1 MSAAS
6 QRRSAS
12 PRIMICGL
20 GSIGR
25 RHLRNL
31 QALGVD
37 DLVLLRSGKAT
48 LPDEDLAGI
57 PVEHNLAAALDSWKP
72 DGVVVSNPTSLH
84 AETALAALRAGSYVL
99 LEKPVSPTTDLIPA
113 LLRAERES
121 AGRVLVGYQF
131 RYHPGLAAVQDLL
144 NDQAIGMPVSVSVH
158 WGEYLP
164 GWHPWEDYRQS
175 YAAQAKMGGG
185 VVLTLSHPID
195 YLRWMFGEVRE
206 LFAVTGN
213 ASRLGIDVEDF
224 ADVNFKF
231 RNGIT
236 GMMHLDYYR
245 RPKKHDL
252 TVVCENGT
260 LHWDYKNSIVTVEKA
275 SGEIETIAPPGK
287 NERNQ
292 MYLQEMSHFL
302 DVCEGDSN
310 SVCSYQD
317 GKKALIIAHG
327 ILMSGRHQ
335 ERVIFEE

>member
-1 MSAAS
+1 MK
-6 QRRSAS
+6 
-12 PRIMICGL
+12 ILIVGL

-25 RHLRNL
+25 RHLKNL
-31 QALGVD
+31 LMLGERDIIFYRTQKSTLPND
-37 DLVLLRSGKAT
+37 DLSDFPVFY
-48 LPDEDLAGI
+48 DLDQA
-57 PVEHNLAAALDSWKP
+57 VAQKP
-72 DGVVVSNPTSLH
+72 DAVIISNPTAFH
-84 AETALAALRAGSYVL
+84 MPVAEIAADNNIHIF
-99 LEKPVSPTTDLIPA
+99 LEKPASHTVDSVQRFEKILESSTSKILIA
-113 LLRAERES
+113 
-121 AGRVLVGYQF
+121 YQF
-131 RYHPGLAAVQDLL
+131 RFNSGLRKLKELVESKEL
-144 NDQAIGMPVSVSVH
+144 GSVLSFSCE

-164 GWHPWEDYRQS
+164 EWHPWEDYRQS

-310 SVCSYQD
+310 SFCSYQD
-317 GKKALIIAHG
+317 GKNALIIAHG

>member
-1 MSAAS
+1 MK
-6 QRRSAS
+6 
-12 PRIMICGL
+12 ILIVGL

-25 RHLRNL
+25 RHLKNL
-31 QALGVD
+31 LTLGERD
-37 DLVLLRSGKAT
+37 IIFYRSQKST
-48 LPDEDLAGI
+48 LPDDELSDFPVYYDLNQAI
-57 PVEHNLAAALDSWKP
+57 AQKP
-72 DGVVVSNPTSLH
+72 NAVIISNPTASH
-84 AETALAALRAGSYVL
+84 MPVAEKAAENNIHIF
-99 LEKPVSPTTDLIPA
+99 LEKPVSHTVDSVQRFEKILESSESRILIA
-113 LLRAERES
+113 
-121 AGRVLVGYQF
+121 YQF
-131 RYHPGLAAVQDLL
+131 RFNSGLRKLKELVELKELGSAL
-144 NDQAIGMPVSVSVH
+144 SFSSE

-175 YAAQAKMGGG
+175 YAAQAQMGGG

-213 ASRLGIDVEDF
+213 ASKLEIDVEDF

-231 RNGIT
+231 QSGIIGT
-236 GMMHLDYYR
+236 MHLDYYR

-275 SGEIETIAPPGK
+275 SGEIEAIAPPGK
-287 NERNQ
+287 YERNQ